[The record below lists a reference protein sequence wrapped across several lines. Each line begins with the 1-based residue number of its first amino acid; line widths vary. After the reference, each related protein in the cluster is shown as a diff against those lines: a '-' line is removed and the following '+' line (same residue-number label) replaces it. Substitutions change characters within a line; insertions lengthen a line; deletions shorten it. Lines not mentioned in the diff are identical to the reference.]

1 LTVTA
6 RDITVTA
13 DNKTRKYGNAN
24 PALTW
29 TVGGDG
35 LYTGDS
41 LTGSL
46 TTTATASSNI
56 GTYAIAQGTLAASS
70 NYAIAYTSG
79 NLTIT
84 KRDITVTAA
93 NASRKYGNANPALTW
108 TVGADGLYT
117 GDSLTGSLTTTATAS
132 SNIGTYAIAQGT
144 LAASSNYAIAYTSG
158 NLTITKRDITVV
170 AENKTR
176 KYGVA
181 NPTFTYKIG
190 GDGLFGSDALITPPS
205 LSTTADLVSKVG
217 TYAITAS
224 GAVATSNY
232 NVTVYIPGTL
242 TIDPALQSMQLAPA
256 VSEALRNLFVSKP
269 WFRTE
274 AIVTPDLGV
283 APAVIEGLD
292 DDEAVKIN

>member
-84 KRDITVTAA
+84 KRDITV
-93 NASRKYGNANPALTW
+93 
-108 TVGADGLYT
+108 
-117 GDSLTGSLTTTATAS
+117 
-132 SNIGTYAIAQGT
+132 
-144 LAASSNYAIAYTSG
+144 
-158 NLTITKRDITVV
+158 V
-170 AENKTR
+170 AEDKTR